1 MMEVEYKNAKNAYE
15 NYNLNN
21 EYKLSEKI
29 LEYVKERIEKNK
41 SEIEKIIRIYKRN
54 FTYEDLKKVIDEEI
68 EEGIEY
74 KKQINLLKRDDNFV
88 SAKYLNAIG
97 IVGVECYD
105 VLDTVKYMIRA
116 IKTRN
121 AIILSDVEYDETDEK
136 HLILM
141 IIEESLNKFNIKKE
155 LIQIIPYEECDYD
168 KCDKVIF
175 TYSGKKTLEKKYENK
190 FYIYVEEKDFIK
202 EAKIEYDE
210 ERKRGRV
217 VELVGEDIDSAI
229 DKINE
234 CVSEGA
240 VIYTK
245 NSDIAYKFVNLV
257 KSKNVFVNA
266 TLLNSELVEKSS
278 NELLMNKK
286 IMYELR
292 K

>member
-21 EYKLSEKI
+21 EYKLSEKT

-68 EEGIEY
+68 EDGIEY

-88 SAKYLNAIG
+88 SAKYLNSIG
-97 IVGVECYD
+97 IVCVECYD

-121 AIILSDVEYDETDEK
+121 AIIISDVEYDETDEK

-155 LIQIIPYEECDYD
+155 LIQIVPYEECDYD
-168 KCDKVIF
+168 KFDKVIF
-175 TYSGKKTLEKKYENK
+175 TYSRRENIEKKYENK
-190 FYIYVEEKDFIK
+190 FFIYVEEKDFIK

-245 NSDIAYKFVNLV
+245 NSDMAYKFVNLV

-266 TLLNSELVEKSS
+266 TLLNSELVKKSS